1 MAESVKKGPAAAAA
15 AATFDPISLPSH
27 IRVKRHKLCLFIHC
41 DLRVDTVMVIKERLE
56 KLTGVPVMKQRLYLG
71 NQLLANSATLW
82 DSGVEVEDTELFLIF
97 STGIDQKTDVESWE
111 DVATALAGPPAA
123 AAISAA
129 AQPPQ
134 QPVAAAAA
142 AAVAAAVPAA
152 LTN

>member
-1 MAESVKKGPAAAAA
+1 MADSVKKGPAGAA

-97 STGIDQKTDVESWE
+97 STGIDQRTDVESWE

-123 AAISAA
+123 AAANTSAV

-134 QPVAAAAA
+134 QPAAA
-142 AAVAAAVPAA
+142 AAVAAAAAPAA